1 VRVSSCGGKP
11 LLPILFPPE
20 RLAEQG
26 FTEFPVPPPMSIQE
40 HAGMQWTTDNP
51 LEAALASLTVDGSYL
66 VASAAPQAPP
76 VPDNFIVP
84 EQARVNG
91 EEQCELGNRVIV
103 PRRLTKKTIVSP
115 SLTSSA
121 SAPALISI
129 PTPPELPV
137 SLACDPRGVDVLPRK
152 RVRRVGNLVFHE

>member
-1 VRVSSCGGKP
+1 MRVSSRGGKP

-26 FTEFPVPPPMSIQE
+26 CTEFPVPPPMSIQE
-40 HAGMQWTTDNP
+40 HAGLQWATDNP

-76 VPDNFIVP
+76 VPDNFMMS
-84 EQARVNG
+84 EQLRVNG
-91 EEQCELGNRVIV
+91 EEQCEPGNRV

-115 SLTSSA
+115 SLTSTA
-121 SAPALISI
+121 SVPALISI
-129 PTPPELPV
+129 PTPPDLPL
-137 SLACDPRGVDVLPRK
+137 SLACDPRGVDALPRK
-152 RVRRVGNLVFHE
+152 RM